1 MRTLILVLV
10 ATMMFTMTSLA
21 VPPDEQQSATAMQSM
36 SVAELEKAGDACRA
50 QKDYQQAINY
60 FNEALRKDKNNAKL
74 YNKRGLAEL
83 SNGQYEAARL
93 DFTKATKY
101 NRNYPEAW
109 NDLGV
114 VSYINK
120 NYTAAA
126 KYFSKA
132 VALDDIRPNFHVN
145 LGIAYFAQDQMDLA
159 MREYTRALQLDP
171 DALTHSSNSAMSAQ
185 ITDRDQRAKQDFMM
199 ARVYAKLGQIDNC
212 LVCLEKAKDNGYS
225 DLTNV
230 YKEDDFKNV
239 RKDARLA
246 SIVPPPAPA
255 PGN

>member
-1 MRTLILVLV
+1 MRTLALVLLA
-10 ATMMFTMTSLA
+10 ATMLTVTAIAL
-21 VPPDEQQSATAMQSM
+21 PCDEQQPSTTAMQSM
-36 SVAELEKAGDACRA
+36 SVAELEKAGDTCRA
-50 QKDYQQAINY
+50 QKDYEQAITY
-60 FNEALRKDKNNAKL
+60 FTEALRKDKKNAKL

-83 SNGQYEAARL
+83 SNSQFAAART

-114 VSYINK
+114 VSYIDK
-120 NYTAAA
+120 NYPAAV

-132 VALDDIRPNFHVN
+132 IALDELRPNFHVN
-145 LGIAYFAQDQMDLA
+145 LGLAYFAQDQMDLA
-159 MREYTRALQLDP
+159 MRQYSRALQLDP
-171 DALTHSSNSAMSAQ
+171 DALLHSSNTGLSAQ
-185 ITDRDQRAKQDFMM
+185 IADREQRAKQDFMM

-225 DLTNV
+225 GLADV
-230 YKEDDFKNV
+230 YKEDDFSSV

-246 SIVPPPAPA
+246 SIVPPPAP
-255 PGN
+255 PK